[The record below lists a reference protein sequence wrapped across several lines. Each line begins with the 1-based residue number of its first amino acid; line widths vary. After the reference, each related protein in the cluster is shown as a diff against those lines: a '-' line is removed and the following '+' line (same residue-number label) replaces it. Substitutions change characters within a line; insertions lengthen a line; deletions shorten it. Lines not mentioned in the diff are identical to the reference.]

1 MGWFTRSNE
10 TPTQQFGAPS
20 MGAMGAGMAG
30 MGYGMQ
36 NGMMGGM
43 DPMQMQMMQQNPMMQ
58 QMANDPIQAT
68 ARLLQYQDPLG
79 AFIQSNQMGVLLD
92 LLNEVIT
99 LSLKEFFT
107 SVTFTPDAD
116 GKLTLDTNTLPV
128 GLISMSSENLR
139 LTLQSLQSACMQQ
152 SQLNQQ
158 QIQMLLAAHNPLMSG
173 QNQPGFFGSL
183 LGGVLGTHMQ
193 NQGMPGMGAM
203 GAAALV

>member
-1 MGWFTRSNE
+1 MGWFSRNSE

-20 MGAMGAGMAG
+20 MGAGMSG

-36 NGMMGGM
+36 SGMMGGGM
-43 DPMQMQMMQQNPMMQ
+43 DPMQMQMMQQNPLMQ

-68 ARLLQYQDPLG
+68 ARLLQYQDPIA

-92 LLNEVIT
+92 LIGEVIT
-99 LSLKEFFT
+99 LSLKDFFT
-107 SVTFTPDAD
+107 TVTFTPDAD
-116 GKLTLDTNTLPV
+116 GKLTIDANSLPT
-128 GLISMSSENLR
+128 GLVSMSSENLR

-152 SQLNQQ
+152 TQMNQQ
-158 QIQMLLAAHNPLMSG
+158 QIQMLLAAHNPLLSG

-183 LGGVLGTHMQ
+183 LGGLVGSHMQ
-193 NQGMPGMGAM
+193 QQGMPSMGAM